1 MEMDAETA
9 AVVVKTKDCLEE
21 AAEEAGEKLS
31 GQQHHH
37 HHRGEGVISDAASTP
52 VLPLAQVLS
61 HFLPFLGFFFS
72 LPPQRAFF
80 FPVLFFRQMCL
91 SAVKAKIPQ
100 MKSQELIQQNQGHGF
115 CFWRGWG
122 GLGFDHT

>member
-9 AVVVKTKDCLEE
+9 AVVVKKKDCLENE

-37 HHRGEGVISDAASTP
+37 DHRGEGVISDAASTP

-61 HFLPFLGFFFS
+61 HFLPFLGFFI
-72 LPPQRAFF
+72 F
-80 FPVLFFRQMCL
+80 FPCSFFQANVFICCQ
-91 SAVKAKIPQ
+91 S
-100 MKSQELIQQNQGHGF
+100 
-115 CFWRGWG
+115 
-122 GLGFDHT
+122 

>member
-9 AVVVKTKDCLEE
+9 AVVVVKKDCLEKE

-37 HHRGEGVISDAASTP
+37 HHHLGEGVISDAASTP

-61 HFLPFLGFFFS
+61 HFLSSRNIRRYSMSENTIHPNGLLGFLS
-72 LPPQRAFF
+72 LSRNS
-80 FPVLFFRQMCL
+80 RWEMWK
-91 SAVKAKIPQ
+91 SACSSWKKEKKKKKLLLP
-100 MKSQELIQQNQGHGF
+100 
-115 CFWRGWG
+115 
-122 GLGFDHT
+122 